1 MIKSARQV
9 TCCPVCESSLHIAG
23 LACDACGTTVGGRFP
38 LPPLARLA
46 PEHQAFIE
54 TFIRCRGVIRDVER
68 ALGISYPTVRARLDA
83 VVDALENT
91 LEQPYLAPPPLP
103 PAPLVNDREER
114 RRDVLRLVEE
124 GTLSPKDAAKLL
136 QAL

>member
-1 MIKSARQV
+1 
-9 TCCPVCESSLHIAG
+9 LYIAG
-23 LACDACGTTVGGRFP
+23 LACDTCGTTVGGRFP

-68 ALGISYPTVRARLDA
+68 ALGISYPTVRTRLDA

-91 LEQPYLAPPPLP
+91 LEQPYLVPPVMPPVPTAPPS
-103 PAPLVNDREER
+103 VNDREER

-136 QAL
+136 QVL